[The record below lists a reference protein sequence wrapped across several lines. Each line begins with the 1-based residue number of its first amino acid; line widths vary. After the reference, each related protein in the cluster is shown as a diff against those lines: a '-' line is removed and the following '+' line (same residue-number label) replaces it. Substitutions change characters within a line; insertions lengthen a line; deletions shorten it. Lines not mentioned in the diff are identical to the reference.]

1 VFTTCSGSYINRS
14 RKMTSVIKTL
24 TCTGVHF
31 SLPYS
36 QYAAIFIISVIMTV
50 FGFLQPYKS
59 MCCNILEALLSLD
72 VLVLLLLRNTEQITD
87 QLQVPAE
94 KTSNGTTGRVC
105 TEVEGITGFSWLL
118 FPFYYFPL
126 AVFLIATTIWIVV
139 HVRWV

>member
-1 VFTTCSGSYINRS
+1 
-14 RKMTSVIKTL
+14 MTSIIKTF
-24 TCTGVHF
+24 TGNYFPLH
-31 SLPYS
+31 YS
-36 QYAAIFIISVIMTV
+36 QYAAIFIISVIITV

-59 MCCNILEALLSLD
+59 VRYNILEAFLSLD

-87 QLQVPAE
+87 QLQVPAGQS
-94 KTSNGTTGRVC
+94 SNGTTGRVC

-126 AVFLIATTIWIVV
+126 AVFLIATTIWIVF